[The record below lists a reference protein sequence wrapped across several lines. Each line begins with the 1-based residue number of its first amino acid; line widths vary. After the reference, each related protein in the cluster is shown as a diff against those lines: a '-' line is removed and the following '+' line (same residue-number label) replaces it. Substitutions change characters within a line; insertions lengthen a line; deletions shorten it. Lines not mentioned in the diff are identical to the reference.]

1 MNMEAITAAWTA
13 ERIELLKAC
22 FEAGLS
28 CREIALEIG
37 FSRNAVI
44 GKIFRL
50 KLSRPGNRRYS
61 ERNAGPRIQRRVTQ
75 HRIMM
80 ALRAEPSQPAEEVP
94 SQNGRCSLLELG
106 EQQCRWP
113 VSQPCDVAFWF
124 CGNTPVA
131 GLPYCPGHARMAYR
145 PASSANRSAMAG
157 IPRSGAPECAKV
169 TPSRLSRA
177 TGQSLGAV
185 TIR

>member
-1 MNMEAITAAWTA
+1 METIAAAWTA

-50 KLSRPGNRRYS
+50 KLSRGGNQRYS
-61 ERNAGPRIQRRVTQ
+61 ERKVGPKVHRRVTQ
-75 HRIMM
+75 HRIMT
-80 ALRAEPSQPAEEVP
+80 ALRAESQPAEDVP

-106 EQQCRWP
+106 KEKCRWP
-113 VSQPCDVAFWF
+113 ISQPCDVALWF
-124 CGNTPVA
+124 CGNKPVD
-131 GLPYCPGHARMAYR
+131 GLSYCAGHARIAYR
-145 PASSANRSAMAG
+145 SASSANRSAIGDTKVERARMRDNVKSQER
-157 IPRSGAPECAKV
+157 RSARFG
-169 TPSRLSRA
+169 RRA
-177 TGQSLGAV
+177 D
-185 TIR
+185 